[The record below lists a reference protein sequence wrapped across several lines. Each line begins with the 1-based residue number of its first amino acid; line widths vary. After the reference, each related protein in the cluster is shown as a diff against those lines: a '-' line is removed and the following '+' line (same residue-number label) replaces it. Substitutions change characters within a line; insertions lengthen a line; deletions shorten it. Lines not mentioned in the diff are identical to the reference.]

1 MPNSNETTMING
13 SGVLGAGINMYGPFD
28 GTLLNQV
35 YDMSSGTETKQF
47 PSKTTPVRY
56 TIPANAR
63 FKESTDSNS
72 YSDTYNTREEYDSHF
87 AASAN
92 VKGSYLGFSASADA
106 SFKRDV
112 NNKTSSSFGVLTFYT
127 QPYDLELKNDSV
139 AALTADLK
147 NSAEYKA
154 IPDVYDPA
162 QPKAFLRF
170 FRRFGTHFVSGVK
183 MGANLKYSVAVHS
196 SASITSEEM
205 KAKLDAEYKGVF
217 AKGSASA
224 STEFKTADKKW
235 FDSTQ
240 RHVSVKGGS
249 SRILAS
255 VLPTVNE
262 NHNDAFE
269 QWLDSVN
276 AGATAVLSVQVQ
288 SIDHIFEGDKQA
300 AVRDALKD
308 YARQYIEFN
317 LSNVTGRLRV
327 AGKEVCP
334 EQFSQPVVEAPRYS
348 GLGRL
353 EVAVLNPEN
362 LDIIYAN
369 SWTPTPSFSKVDF
382 FAPALAELK
391 RFQGTNNILLVGMAS
406 MFSARAL
413 MLDGGTA
420 FADFLQANCGAGEG
434 LTNYFHERPFGSDG
448 PPNARTNYAL
458 ISRFGASHPGIER
471 YAEPPK
477 MRGGSMMTFPKAL
490 DLYAFLNPHVNGQ
503 GKLSYEVSEMG
514 LPPFKVKAPAKRV
527 EEKAAAEQKT
537 IA

>member
-1 MPNSNETTMING
+1 MING

-47 PSKTTPVRY
+47 PSKTTAVRY

-63 FKESTDSNS
+63 FKETTDSNS

-127 QPYDLELKNDSV
+127 QPYDLELKNDS
-139 AALTADLK
+139 AASLTTDLK

-154 IPDVYDPA
+154 IPDTYDPNH
-162 QPKAFLRF
+162 PKAFLQF

-183 MGANLKYSVAVHS
+183 MGAHLKYSVAVHS
-196 SASITSEEM
+196 SSSITSEEM

-224 STEFKTADKKW
+224 SAEFKTADKKW

-276 AGATAVLSVQVQ
+276 SGITAVLSVQVR
-288 SIDHIFEGDKQA
+288 SIDNIFEGDKQA

-308 YARQYIEFN
+308 YAKQYIEFN
-317 LSNVTGRLRV
+317 LSDVTGRLRV
-327 AGKEVCP
+327 AGKEVRP
-334 EQFSQPVVEAPRYS
+334 ELFSQPVVEAPRYD

-362 LDIIYAN
+362 LDVIYAN
-369 SWTPTPSFSKVDF
+369 SWSPVFANLGREDF
-382 FAPALAELK
+382 FAPALAALK
-391 RFQGTNNILLVGMAS
+391 PYQSTNNILMVGMAGI
-406 MFSARAL
+406 FSARAL
-413 MLDGGTA
+413 MLNGGTA
-420 FADFLQANCGAGEG
+420 FADFLRANCGAGEG

-448 PPNARTNYAL
+448 PPNARTNYGL
-458 ISRFGASHPGIER
+458 ISSFGASHPGIER

-477 MRGGSMMTFPKAL
+477 LRGGTMLSFPKPL
-490 DLYAFLNPHVNGQ
+490 TLYAFLNPHVNGQ